1 MFLPQGQGLGGRQWS
16 FHLSVH
22 TAVILVAGSRTAP
35 ADATGR
41 RGEERMAKE
50 LTGKQ
55 LKKKR
60 KKARKSRKV
69 GKKS

>member
-1 MFLPQGQGLGGRQWS
+1 MFLSQGQGLGGRRWP
-16 FHLSVH
+16 FPLSVLM
-22 TAVILVAGSRTAP
+22 AVMQVVGSRTAP

-41 RGEERMAKE
+41 RGEEGMAKE

>member
-1 MFLPQGQGLGGRQWS
+1 MFLPQGQGLGGRRWP
-16 FHLSVH
+16 FPICAH
-22 TAVILVAGSRTAP
+22 TPITLVAGSRTAP